1 MDIPKLYKKRD
12 NMKKNFLMLLATSAA
27 LTSTLA
33 NAADKTVTTL
43 PKVEVVATK
52 DSLTSGGIAQAQEQV
67 KSIPG
72 GAAVVDVKEFEN
84 TRAVTIKDMLDYT
97 PGVFAQPRF
106 SEEVRLSIRGSG
118 LSRTFHL
125 RGIKLLQDGIPIN
138 LADGSGDFQDID
150 PTAFRY
156 VEVYKGANALKY
168 GAASLG
174 GAINFVTP
182 TGYDAHKLAGRIDA
196 GSFGTIREQLSSG
209 QVVGNSDYFITG
221 SNIHVDGYRDH
232 STQDNTRIASNVGH
246 KFSDSLETRFYF
258 TYANVNGE
266 LPGNLTKAQL
276 ETNPKQA
283 NATNRTLNQQ
293 RDFNVYRI
301 ANKTT
306 WRGDNIEVS
315 GGAYTLQKDLYHPI
329 FQLVDQQNSDYGI
342 FGDTKLSNSIAG
354 KSNEFTIGTNL
365 SIGQTD
371 AKQYVNNAGN
381 YGALTNENDQKS
393 KNADVYFENQFYAKD
408 NLALITG
415 SQFTYAS
422 RDYKDEFLSDGDRSG
437 NKNYYGISPKI
448 GAVYTITPDVQ
459 LYTNLSRAYEP
470 PTFSELTQSIPGV
483 SGLANIKAQ
492 ESTTF
497 EIGSRG
503 ESGRFKWDASIYRAE
518 TNNELMTYSLGGT
531 STGVLNAD
539 NTIHQG
545 LELGLGAVLL
555 ENLATQDDLVTMRVA
570 YSYNDFKFD
579 GDSSWGN
586 NQLPGAPKHYIRS
599 EVRYK
604 HPSGFYISP
613 NVEIVPEGYAVDM
626 ANTLKT
632 DPYALLGLQT
642 GYEINKNVTFY
653 VDARNLTD
661 KTYAATT
668 GVITTPTASNTAQ
681 FIPGDGR
688 AFYTGLSFKW

>member
-1 MDIPKLYKKRD
+1 
-12 NMKKNFLMLLATSAA
+12 MLCAAATA

-33 NAADKTVTTL
+33 VAAEKAVTIL

-52 DSLTSGGIAQAQEQV
+52 NSLTSEDVAQAQEKI

-72 GAAVVDVKEFEN
+72 AAAVVDAKEFEN

-106 SEEVRLSIRGSG
+106 GEEVRLSIRGSG

-182 TGYDAHKLAGRIDA
+182 TGYDASRLAGRIEG
-196 GSFGTIREQLSSG
+196 GSFGTVREQLSSG
-209 QVVGNSDYFITG
+209 QVIGNSDYFITG
-221 SNIHVDGYRDH
+221 SNIHVDGYREH
-232 STQDNTRIASNVGH
+232 STEDNTRIASNVGH

-258 TYANVNGE
+258 TYADVNNE

-276 ETNPKQA
+276 EANPKKA
-283 NATNRTLNQQ
+283 NATNKSMNQQ

-301 ANKTT
+301 ANKTS
-306 WRGDNIEVS
+306 WHGDGIDIN
-315 GGAYTLQKDLYHPI
+315 GGVYTLQKDLYHPI

-342 FGDTKLSNSIAG
+342 FGDTKFSHSIAG
-354 KSNEFTIGTNL
+354 KRNEFTIGTNL
-365 SIGQTD
+365 SMGETD

-381 YGALTNENDQKS
+381 YGALTSNSDQNS
-393 KNADVYFENQFYAKD
+393 KNADVYFENQFYAQE
-408 NLALITG
+408 NLALIAG
-415 SQFTYAS
+415 SQFTYAN
-422 RDYKDEFLSDGDRSG
+422 RDYKDKFLRDGDRSG
-437 NKNYYGISPKI
+437 EKNYYGISPKI
-448 GAVYTITPDVQ
+448 GAIYTITPDVQ
-459 LYTNLSRAYEP
+459 LFTNLSRAYEP
-470 PTFSELTQSIPGV
+470 PTFSELTQSIPGF

-503 ESGRFKWDASIYRAE
+503 ESGRFNWDASIYRSSV
-518 TNNELMTYSLGGT
+518 NNELMTYSLGGT
-531 STGVLNAD
+531 ATGVLNAD
-539 NTIHQG
+539 STIHQG
-545 LELGLGAVLL
+545 LELGFGAVLL
-555 ENLATQDDLVTMRVA
+555 ENVATQDDLVTMRVS

-579 GDSSWGN
+579 GDNSWGN

-604 HPSGFYISP
+604 HSSGFYLSP

-661 KTYAATT
+661 KTYATTT
-668 GVITTPTASNTAQ
+668 GVITTPTASNQAQ
-681 FIPGDGR
+681 FISGDGR
-688 AFYTGLSFKW
+688 AFYTGLKFKW

>member
-1 MDIPKLYKKRD
+1 
-12 NMKKNFLMLLATSAA
+12 MKKNFLMLLAALSS
-27 LTSTLA
+27 LTSTFA
-33 NAADKTVTTL
+33 FAKEETITTL
-43 PKVEVVATK
+43 PKVEVVATQE
-52 DSLTSGGIAQAQEQV
+52 SLTSGGVAQAQEKI

-72 GAAVVDVKEFEN
+72 GAAVVDAKEFEN

-106 SEEVRLSIRGSG
+106 GEEVRLSIRGSG

-125 RGIKLLQDGIPIN
+125 RGIKLLQDGVPIN
-138 LADGSGDFQDID
+138 LADGSADFQDID

-168 GAASLG
+168 GASSLG

-182 TGYDAHKLAGRIDA
+182 TGYDAHKLAGRIEM
-196 GSFGTIREQLSSG
+196 GSFGTVREQLSSG
-209 QVVGNSDYFITG
+209 QVVGDSDYYISS
-221 SNIHVDGYRDH
+221 SNLKSDGYRIQND
-232 STQDNTRIASNVGH
+232 QNNTRLASNVGH
-246 KFSDSLETRFYF
+246 KFSESLETRFYF
-258 TYANVNGE
+258 TYADINQE
-266 LPGNLTKAQL
+266 LPGSLTKAQL

-283 NATNRTLNQQ
+283 NATNYSMNQQ

-306 WRGDNIEVS
+306 WRGDGIEVN
-315 GGAYTLQKDLYHPI
+315 GGVYTLQKDLYHPI
-329 FQLVDQQNSDYGI
+329 FQIVDQQNSDYGI
-342 FGDTKLSNSIAG
+342 FGDTKLSNSLAG
-354 KSNEFTIGTNL
+354 KRNELTIGTNL
-365 SIGQTD
+365 GMGQTD

-381 YGALTNENDQKS
+381 YGALTSESDQKS

-408 NLALITG
+408 TLALIAG
-415 SQFTYAS
+415 SQFTYAN
-422 RDYKDEFLSDGDRSG
+422 RDYKDKFLSDGDRSG
-437 NKNYYGISPKI
+437 EKNYYGISPKI
-448 GAVYTITPDVQ
+448 GALYTITPDIQ
-459 LYTNLSRAYEP
+459 LFTNLSRAYEP

-483 SGLANIKAQ
+483 SGLANINAQ

-503 ESGRFKWDASIYRAE
+503 TEGIINWDASIYRSSI
-518 TNNELMTYSLGGT
+518 NNELMTYSLGGS

-539 NTIHQG
+539 STIHQG
-545 LELGLGAVLL
+545 LELGFGAQLF
-555 ENLATQDDLVTMRVA
+555 ENLLAHDDTIGMRVA

-586 NQLPGAPKHYIRS
+586 NQIPGAPKHYTRS
-599 EVRYK
+599 EIRYK

-626 ANTLKT
+626 ANTLYT
-632 DPYALLGLQT
+632 DSYALLGLQT
-642 GYEINKNVTFY
+642 GYEINKNVTFF
-653 VDARNLTD
+653 VDARNLLD

>member
-1 MDIPKLYKKRD
+1 MH
-12 NMKKNFLMLLATSAA
+12 KNLLMLLTTA
-27 LTSTLA
+27 LTFTSTLSMA
-33 NAADKTVTTL
+33 EEKNIIKL
-43 PKVEVVATK
+43 PLVEVIATQN
-52 DSLTSGGIAQAQEQV
+52 SLTSGGVEQAQEKI

-72 GAAVVDVKEFEN
+72 GAAVVDASEFEN
-84 TRAVTIKDMLDYT
+84 TRATTIKDMLDYV

-106 SEEVRLSIRGSG
+106 AEEMRLSIRGSG

-168 GAASLG
+168 GASSLG

-182 TGYDAHKLAGRIDA
+182 TGYDAHKLSGRIDG

-209 QVVGNSDYFITG
+209 QVVGNSDYYISA
-221 SNIHVDGYRDH
+221 SNLHSDGYRDF
-232 STQDNTRIASNVGH
+232 SDQNNTRLSSNIGH
-246 KFSDSLETRFYF
+246 KFSDNLETRFYF
-258 TYANVNGE
+258 TYADINQE
-266 LPGNLTKAQL
+266 LPGSLTKSQL

-283 NATNRTLNQQ
+283 NATNYRMNQQ

-301 ANKTT
+301 ANKTS
-306 WRGDNIEVS
+306 WYGDGIEVN
-315 GGAYTLQKDLYHPI
+315 GGVYTLQKDLYHPI
-329 FQLVDQQNSDYGI
+329 FQLIDQQNSDYGI
-342 FGDTKLSNSIAG
+342 FADTLLSNSLAG
-354 KSNEFTIGTNL
+354 KRNELTIGTNL
-365 SIGQTD
+365 SMGQTD
-371 AKQYVNNAGN
+371 AKQYVNNAGD
-381 YGALTNENDQKS
+381 YGALTNESDQNS
-393 KNADVYFENQFYAKD
+393 KNADIYLENSFYARD
-408 NLALITG
+408 NLALIAG
-415 SQFTYAS
+415 SQFTYAN
-422 RDYKDEFLSDGDRSG
+422 RDYTDKFLSDGDRSG
-437 NKNYYGISPKI
+437 EKNYYGISPKI
-448 GAVYTITPDVQ
+448 GAIYSIMPDVQ
-459 LYTNLSRAYEP
+459 LFTNLSRAYEP

-492 ESTTF
+492 ESTSF

-503 ESGRFKWDASIYRAE
+503 ESGRINWDASIYRSMID
-518 TNNELMTYSLGGT
+518 NELMTYSLGGS

-539 NTIHQG
+539 STIHQG
-545 LELGLGAVLL
+545 LELGFGAQIL
-555 ENLATQDDLVTMRVA
+555 ENLMANEDSVSIKLS
-570 YSYNDFKFD
+570 YSYNDFRFD
-579 GDSSWGN
+579 DDSSWGD
-586 NQLPGAPKHYIRS
+586 NQIPGAPKHYIRS
-599 EVRYK
+599 EARYK
-604 HPSGFYISP
+604 HPSGFYIAP

-626 ANTLKT
+626 ANTLYT

-642 GYEINKNVTFY
+642 GYEINKNVTLF

-668 GVITTPTASNTAQ
+668 GVITAPTSTNQAQ

>member
-1 MDIPKLYKKRD
+1 
-12 NMKKNFLMLLATSAA
+12 MKKNFFMLLAAATA

-33 NAADKTVTTL
+33 VAAEKTVTTL

-52 DSLTSGGIAQAQEQV
+52 DSLTSGGVAQAQEKV

-72 GAAVVDVKEFEN
+72 GAAVVAASEFEN

-106 SEEVRLSIRGSG
+106 GEEVRLSIRGSG

-125 RGIKLLQDGIPIN
+125 RGIRLLQDGVPIN
-138 LADGSGDFQDID
+138 LADGSADFQDID
-150 PTAFRY
+150 PTAFKY

-168 GAASLG
+168 GASSLG

-182 TGYDAHKLAGRIDA
+182 TGYDANKLAGRVEA
-196 GSFGTIREQLSSG
+196 GSFGTVREQISSG

-232 STQDNTRIASNVGH
+232 STEDNTRIASNVGH

-258 TYANVNGE
+258 TYADVNNE
-266 LPGNLTKAQL
+266 LPGSLTKAQL
-276 ETNPKQA
+276 EANPKQA
-283 NATNRTLNQQ
+283 NATNKHMNQQ

-306 WRGDNIEVS
+306 WRGDGIEVN

-354 KSNEFTIGTNL
+354 KRNEFTIGTNL
-365 SIGQTD
+365 SMGQTD

-381 YGALTNENDQKS
+381 YGALTSNSDQNS
-393 KNADVYFENQFYAKD
+393 KNADVYLENSFYAKD
-408 NLALITG
+408 NLALIAG
-415 SQFTYAS
+415 SQFTYAN
-422 RDYKDEFLSDGDRSG
+422 RDYKDKFLSDGDRSG
-437 NKNYYGISPKI
+437 EKNYYGISPKI
-448 GAVYTITPDVQ
+448 GAIYTITPDVQ
-459 LYTNLSRAYEP
+459 FFTNLSRAYEP

-503 ESGRFKWDASIYRAE
+503 TEGRINWDASIYRSSI
-518 TNNELMTYSLGGT
+518 NNELMTYSLGGS

-539 NTIHQG
+539 STIHQG
-545 LELGLGAVLL
+545 LELGLQAQLF
-555 ENLATQDDLVTMRVA
+555 ENVIASDDLVTMRVA

-586 NQLPGAPKHYIRS
+586 NQIPGAPKHYIRS

-626 ANTLKT
+626 SNTLKT

-668 GVITTPTASNTAQ
+668 GVITTPTASNQAQ